1 MKENIMSNLT
11 NVEDTEK
18 INIIKRQTDYS
29 EEIINEKL
37 KIHNGNIEEVIKEY
51 MGVEKKKE
59 IKNLSRNQ
67 IRYKEIR
74 KMMDEAMRSYEKKK
88 EDK

>member
-1 MKENIMSNLT
+1 MSNLT